1 MRGLRLA
8 ARAGRDGVREP
19 CRASPSAL
27 RALIAYRVVMHNSVF
42 RPMWVGAKCCARK
55 CREEV
60 ESWWSVC
67 RLHATPAARRSP
79 CIATQPTESKCVCLT
94 AQAWWLACLCVALCA
109 VTPQRAGDSWS
120 PCDAMLRPV
129 GGAHAVP
136 EGGRARRH
144 RLKTQMEW
152 CMAHPEELSK
162 VAGLQKKVDEVK
174 VRAGLSS

>member
-1 MRGLRLA
+1 
-8 ARAGRDGVREP
+8 
-19 CRASPSAL
+19 
-27 RALIAYRVVMHNSVF
+27 
-42 RPMWVGAKCCARK
+42 
-55 CREEV
+55 
-60 ESWWSVC
+60 
-67 RLHATPAARRSP
+67 
-79 CIATQPTESKCVCLT
+79 
-94 AQAWWLACLCVALCA
+94 
-109 VTPQRAGDSWS
+109 
-120 PCDAMLRPV
+120 MLRPV